1 MARPDPRRR
10 LPPLRLLAFAG
21 AVALGAITCST
32 AQEAPPPTPPA
43 QEPPKPPQDAAPK
56 DAPPP
61 APERKLHVKK
71 CTVPG
76 ADPTGELFLAAVG
89 KDGRRSEFG
98 PLAAD
103 TAFEIWLEG
112 EPPVKVTTQEPDP
125 ANPGQTH
132 AVEHVK
138 VAVAPVSIAEIDG
151 CIATARAI
159 GAVGNEGMFVNSL
172 LAGVLEQRAAVLY
185 YYDVLPG
192 MKERLQRAVEKIDKG
207 VPFEKVIKQNSEDD
221 QGKMRGGYFGNN
233 VRGENIGRYPFEQI
247 VFGLE
252 PGDVVGPV
260 FDKFMAY
267 LMLCDKHSR
276 SEDKH
281 HPEQVLTRVVC
292 SRYAVNLMNSKDTAK
307 LLTAVRVRSDKERFL
322 RVLPPGSQVPP
333 PKQFGPDDIAP
344 VGKPE
349 QPLKFRSSDDAID
362 GKARTDH
369 R

>member
-1 MARPDPRRR
+1 MARTASRRPLPRRI
-10 LPPLRLLAFAG
+10 PAVFPCLAALF
-21 AVALGAITCST
+21 AVASSSAAHVRG
-32 AQEAPPPTPPA
+32 QEAPAPA
-43 QEPPKPPQDAAPK
+43 KQDAPVPVPAK
-56 DAPPP
+56 GEAAPPEKKP
-61 APERKLHVKK
+61 LHVKK

-112 EPPVKVTTQEPDP
+112 QPPVKVTTQEPDP
-125 ANPGQTH
+125 ANPGQTI

-159 GAVGNEGMFVNSL
+159 GAVGNEGMFVNAL

-185 YYDVLPG
+185 YHDVLPG

-221 QGKMRGGYFGNN
+221 QGKMRGGYFGDN

-267 LMLCDKHSR
+267 VMLCDRHWRVDEKHR
-276 SEDKH
+276 D
-281 HPEQVLTRVVC
+281 EQVLTRVVC

-307 LLTAVRVRSDKERFL
+307 LLTSVRVRSDKERFV
-322 RVLPPGSQVPP
+322 RVLPPGAQVPP

-349 QPLKFRSSDDAID
+349 QPLKFRSPVDAID

-369 R
+369 